1 MAILIT
7 GGCGYIGSHTAIEMT
22 KAGYEIVI
30 LDNFYNSKPEALRRL
45 RAAGRN
51 SVLQVRYTRP
61 RTSQDIFQLDRS
73 GSPFCRTQ
81 GGRESVSKPLDYE
94 TTWAARSTSAR

>member
-30 LDNFYNSKPEALRRL
+30 LDNFYNSKPEGPSRL
-45 RAAGRN
+45 RACGKRNRISAIYATPRDFAGYFRK
-51 SVLQVRYTRP
+51 
-61 RTSQDIFQLDRS
+61 LDRS
-73 GSPFCRTQ
+73 GNHLPTR
-81 GGRESVSKPLDYE
+81 GRESVSSPRVL
-94 TTWAARSTSAR
+94 